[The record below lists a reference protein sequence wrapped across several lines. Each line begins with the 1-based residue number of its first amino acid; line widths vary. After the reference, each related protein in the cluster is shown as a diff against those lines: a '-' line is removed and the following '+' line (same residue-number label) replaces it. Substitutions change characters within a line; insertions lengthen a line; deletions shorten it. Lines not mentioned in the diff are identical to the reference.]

1 MKSSGVNEHKNSLNF
16 VRWVPGLVISA
27 IAIFA
32 LVRFVRIG
40 DSIIILRN
48 SNPWLLLLAA
58 GFTVLFLVV
67 RAFGWKS
74 LLGEKATYSETFLKL
89 GEGYFINNIF
99 PLRLGEISRALFM
112 GVSMDVNPGQVL
124 STIVIERVFDLLI
137 LAVSLLIM
145 LPFALG
151 MDWVKTVAWGILIAM
166 LFGLLILYL
175 ITRNQSRVNKYLV
188 RLGDRFAFFKKYINP
203 FITSLIIGFQ
213 ALKRPSQLIFGFLGI
228 LGSWLVS
235 FIQYS
240 LFLFLMA
247 GTIKFWWGAFANTIM
262 AMGIALPSAPAGLG
276 IFETSIV
283 AALNLF
289 GINQALALAY
299 AIILHVAQFVITA
312 FIGLYA
318 LLKDGHSIRGLFSN
332 LLKQQKIGSEEKY
345 LGVENE

>member
-1 MKSSGVNEHKNSLNF
+1 MKSSGVNENKNSLNIL
-16 VRWVPGLVISA
+16 RWVPGLVISA

-32 LVRFVRIG
+32 LVRFIRIG

-112 GVSMDVNPGQVL
+112 GASMDVNPGQVL

-137 LAVSLLIM
+137 LAFSLLIM

-175 ITRNQSRVNKYLV
+175 ISRNQARVNKY
-188 RLGDRFAFFKKYINP
+188 YN
-203 FITSLIIGFQ
+203 
-213 ALKRPSQLIFGFLGI
+213 
-228 LGSWLVS
+228 
-235 FIQYS
+235 
-240 LFLFLMA
+240 
-247 GTIKFWWGAFANTIM
+247 
-262 AMGIALPSAPAGLG
+262 
-276 IFETSIV
+276 
-283 AALNLF
+283 
-289 GINQALALAY
+289 
-299 AIILHVAQFVITA
+299 
-312 FIGLYA
+312 
-318 LLKDGHSIRGLFSN
+318 
-332 LLKQQKIGSEEKY
+332 KIGRSFCI
-345 LGVENE
+345 L